1 MCACGL
7 EQSPKMKSAPTWT
20 TIGGIDTGLERFSV
34 YSLREKMIPLSS
46 HDEKEIEMSPN
57 MATFL

>member
-1 MCACGL
+1 M
-7 EQSPKMKSAPTWT
+7 QSGPTWT
-20 TIGGIDTGLERFSV
+20 TIRRIETGLERFSV